1 MTGEKARR
9 VQVAVVQQAMPVG
22 DAAGSRRRLAGLVEK
37 HRDVDLMVFPEMYV
51 TGYDLAVLA
60 ARSADLAEHAT
71 TGPTA
76 LLVRQLSLR
85 HRLTIVVGFLE
96 RADDGKLY
104 DSLLIAAPGT
114 PLSAYR
120 KSHLFPAELPIFAA
134 GHELSVV
141 TTPAGVLGPQICFEH
156 AFPAISTTQ
165 ALAGAEILVIPS
177 AVGDDHEHLIEV
189 RTRARAQD
197 NQVFAIAANSNSPGF
212 CGHSMVVDPRGR
224 VLAAAG
230 HEDAVLMATL
240 DLSEIPAERRREPS
254 LGMGRPDLYL
264 LGHGESD
271 A

>member
-1 MTGEKARR
+1 MTGDTARA
-9 VQVAVVQQAMPVG
+9 VKLAVVQQGRPVG
-22 DAAGSRRRLAGLVEK
+22 DAAGNREHLAGLVEE
-37 HRDVDLMVFPEMYV
+37 HRDVDLIVFPEMYT

-60 ARSADLAEHAT
+60 TRSADLAEHAT

-76 LLVRQLSLR
+76 ELIRRLSLQ
-85 HRLTIVVGFLE
+85 HRLTIVVGFFE

-104 DSLLIAAPGT
+104 NSLLIAAPGKS
-114 PLSAYR
+114 LSTYR
-120 KSHLFPAELPIFAA
+120 KSHLFPAELPVFTA
-134 GHELSVV
+134 GQELPVV
-141 TTPAGVLGPQICFEH
+141 ATPAGVLGPQICFEH

-177 AVGDDHEHLIEV
+177 AVGDEHEHLIEV

-230 HEDAVLMATL
+230 HEDAVLRATL
-240 DLSEIPAERRREPS
+240 DLSEIPVERRREPS

-264 LGHGESD
+264 LGHSQSD

>member
-1 MTGEKARR
+1 MTGETPRA
-9 VQVAVVQQAMPVG
+9 VQVGVVQQVMPVG
-22 DAAGSRRRLAGLVEK
+22 DPAGSRTRLAELVEQ
-37 HRDVDLMVFPEMYV
+37 HREIDLLVFPELWI

-76 LLVRQLSLR
+76 LLVRELSLR

-104 DSLLIAAPGT
+104 DSLLIAAPGR

-120 KSHLFPAELPIFAA
+120 KSHLFPAEKPVFTA
-134 GHELSVV
+134 GHELPVV
-141 TTPAGVLGPQICFEH
+141 ATPAGALGPQICFEH

-230 HEDAVLMATL
+230 HEDVVLHATL
-240 DLSEIPAERRREPS
+240 DLSEIPAERGREPS
-254 LGMGRPDLYL
+254 LGMGRPDLYR
-264 LGHGESD
+264 LGHDVTSS
-271 A
+271 

>member
-1 MTGEKARR
+1 MDEKARP
-9 VQVAVVQQAMPVG
+9 VQVAVVQQAVPVG
-22 DAAGSRRRLAGLVEK
+22 DAVGNREHLAHLVAE
-37 HRDVDLMVFPEMYV
+37 HRDVDLVVFPELYI

-76 LLVRQLSLR
+76 RLLRQQSLR

-96 RADDGKLY
+96 RADDGQLY
-104 DSLLIAAPGT
+104 DALLIAAPGQ
-114 PLSAYR
+114 PLSTYR
-120 KSHLFPAELPIFAA
+120 KSHLFPAELSVFAA
-134 GHELSVV
+134 GHELPVFA
-141 TTPAGVLGPQICFEH
+141 TPAGVLGPQICFEH

-165 ALAGAEILVIPS
+165 ALSGAEILVIPS
-177 AVGDDHEHLIEV
+177 AVGVDHEHLIEV

-212 CGHSMVVDPRGR
+212 CGHSNVVDPRGQ

-230 HEDAVLMATL
+230 HEDVVLRASL
-240 DLSEIPAERRREPS
+240 DLSQIPAERRREPS
-254 LGMGRPDLYL
+254 LGMGRPDLYV
-264 LGHGESD
+264 LGRGERD